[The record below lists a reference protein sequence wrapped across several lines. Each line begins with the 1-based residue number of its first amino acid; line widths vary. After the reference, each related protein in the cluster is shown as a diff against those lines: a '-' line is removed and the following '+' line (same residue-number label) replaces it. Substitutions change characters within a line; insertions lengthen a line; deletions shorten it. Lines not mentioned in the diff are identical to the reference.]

1 MRPIAKLFHRAPYHK
16 RGNNAGGKTVRLTAE
31 ECRAYVAGLKEC
43 QELYEA
49 LLACKAFLE
58 CLPAPSPN
66 AGALL
71 RRVARALTVH
81 E

>member
-1 MRPIAKLFHRAPYHK
+1 MSPIAKLFHRAPYHK

-43 QELYEA
+43 QEMYEA
-49 LLACKAFLE
+49 LLACKSFLE
-58 CLPAPSPN
+58 CRPASPN